1 MNRIEGVIN
10 VPIHIYFSKRDKKIF
25 VGIVSLQ
32 HQTHFFEHLAVMNI
46 FGAHKKHQNPGKAY
60 LKGKSYHPKTLILAF
75 SKKILPL
82 LNAGQLMAF
91 SCVFLHFF

>member
-46 FGAHKKHQNPGKAY
+46 FGAHKKYQNPDKVCQ
-60 LKGKSYHPKTLILAF
+60 KGNSYRPKMLVLAF
-75 SKKILPL
+75 SKKP
-82 LNAGQLMAF
+82 
-91 SCVFLHFF
+91 SPY